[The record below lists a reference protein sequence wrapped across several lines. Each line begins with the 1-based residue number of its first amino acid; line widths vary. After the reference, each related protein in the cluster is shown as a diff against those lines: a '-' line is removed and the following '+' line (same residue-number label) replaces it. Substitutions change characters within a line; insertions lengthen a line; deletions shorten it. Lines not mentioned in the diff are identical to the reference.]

1 VCLGNLVAQV
11 LATGTTRSASTS
23 GPAWPLRAVVSAK
36 AAEVVR
42 DIVQALGG
50 QTVLLVRTRSLTWPG
65 VNGVEP
71 EPIACL
77 ESAKELEQAARMVQ
91 LEYIRLEGCLA
102 DGMSRCTDS
111 IVSVAFTGDA
121 RVAR

>member
-1 VCLGNLVAQV
+1 MCLGNLVAQV

-50 QTVLLVRTRSLTWPG
+50 QTVLLVRTWPG